1 MSSKQS
7 SSESRSHHSS
17 SRYHDERSRRDRSR
31 DRSRE
36 RERDRLYRRRS
47 RSPPYMPHDMELRAR
62 FRPMDRMH
70 GYPPPP
76 FREPFFD
83 FPPPRDPYFFPREDM
98 YDMRDRYSMSLP
110 GRMRDPFA
118 PAMPD
123 LYDRMSPLPLLRERD
138 IRDREPRD
146 REPRDRDP
154 RDREPRYD
162 DLPPTRPRS
171 YSPLAKKDFALS
183 LSSMALGKVEKPT
196 DMEIIVVNRQQK

>member
-1 MSSKQS
+1 MSIKEF

-17 SRYHDERSRRDRSR
+17 SHYHDERSRRDRSR

-47 RSPPYMPHDMELRAR
+47 RSPYMPHDMELRAR

-76 FREPFFD
+76 FREPFFNL
-83 FPPPRDPYFFPREDM
+83 PPPQDPYLFPREDI

-110 GRMRDPFA
+110 GRMPDPFN
-118 PAMPD
+118 PTMPD
-123 LYDRMSPLPLLRERD
+123 LCDRMSPLPLLRERD
-138 IRDREPRD
+138 LRDREPQV
-146 REPRDRDP
+146 RDP

-171 YSPLAKKDFALS
+171 YSPLAKKDFAMS
-183 LSSMALGKVEKPT
+183 LSSMALGKVDKPA
-196 DMEIIVVNRQQK
+196 DIEIIVVNRQRK